1 MALSRLGN
9 HLCEV
14 HAYNEQKEKHKQ
26 KDHASLRVQRE
37 KIREGDKVVLF
48 QIIQRQLILGG
59 LHDNGGKDLRRAAC
73 DNKAPSCTRNSG
85 QKSGKFHKETESN
98 HKANQADTMHVCN
111 AFP

>member
-1 MALSRLGN
+1 MEDTANPIVIWHSQSRKIGISRNTL
-9 HLCEV
+9 
-14 HAYNEQKEKHKQ
+14 
-26 KDHASLRVQRE
+26 LRSGGSGK